1 MAYHINAG
9 VLARVNILTNSI
21 IQHFQ
26 TEQKATSSLFNANEK
41 CMWRFQYWSEFNSLR
56 GILKPNN
63 AN

>member
-1 MAYHINAG
+1 MTGGERLANENEEEKKNCLMAYHINAG

-41 CMWRFQYWSEFNSLR
+41 FM
-56 GILKPNN
+56 
-63 AN
+63 